1 MDSKNDNLLKLKAEA
16 PKITAFLGNASKSHF
31 ENLLSLL
38 DGHQISY
45 DVDLKLVRG
54 LDYYN
59 STVFEWKVSGFGA
72 QDTICGGGRYDAL
85 VPLLGGAPTGACGF
99 AIGMERLVEIFEADS
114 RERKETF
121 VDLYFAHTGRDAK
134 VIAIKL
140 AEQVRKAGMSVKVD
154 LTDASLKTQVKRAF
168 RNSAEFLAIFGE
180 EELKTGKVS
189 VRWLIREEGEV
200 QQKKVP
206 YAEMVEFLRTIKN
219 KSGNGSQ

>member
-1 MDSKNDNLLKLKAEA
+1 M
-16 PKITAFLGNASKSHF
+16 GNASKAHF
-31 ENLLSLL
+31 ENLLSVL
-38 DGHQISY
+38 DGHRINY
-45 DVDLKLVRG
+45 EVDLKLVRG

-114 RERKETF
+114 REQKKTL
-121 VDLYFAHTGRDAK
+121 VDFYFAHAGTDAK
-134 VIAIKL
+134 VTAIKL

-154 LTDASLKTQVKRAF
+154 LTHASLKTQVKRAF
-168 RNSAEFLAIFGE
+168 RNCAEFLAIFGD

-189 VRWLIREEGEV
+189 VRWLSRGEGENH
-200 QQKKVP
+200 QRKVP
-206 YAEMVEFLRTIKN
+206 YAEMVEFVRKIKN